1 MADEIKLLGVW
12 ASPFSRRIE
21 LVLKLKGLQFE
32 YSEEDLSNKSD
43 LLLKS
48 NPVHKKIPVFF
59 HNGKPISESLLIIE
73 YIDETWGNDYS
84 ILPTDPYDRAI
95 ARFWAK
101 FVDDKVLPTAFKA
114 VVGKDKEREDALE
127 EFSQQITFLEGELKG
142 KEYFGGERIG
152 FVDIAAFFI
161 LHWIDV
167 MQEVTETDVITKVKF
182 PLIVEWMEKLR
193 DNNVVLGCL
202 PEREKHL
209 DYVRARR
216 AAAEEAAAKGEEE
229 EVKLLGT
236 WSSPYRARVELALR
250 LKSIPFQFIEED
262 LSNKSPLLLHSNPI
276 HKKIPVLIHNGNPI
290 SESLIILEYI
300 NETWNNN
307 GNPLLPRD
315 PHARSAARFWMKF
328 VDETILPT
336 SAKST
341 KTRDRGELE
350 KIMEE
355 VNQQLKLLE
364 KELDGKE
371 YFGGETIGMLD
382 VVVLMTVYWF
392 ELIQECMGVV
402 EPSLQLITEE
412 KIPGLVKWMRKL
424 LTVDAVKET
433 LPPREKQIARIRAL
447 VGAEN
452 SAN

>member
-1 MADEIKLLGVW
+1 M
-12 ASPFSRRIE
+12 S
-21 LVLKLKGLQFE
+21 
-32 YSEEDLSNKSD
+32 
-43 LLLKS
+43 
-48 NPVHKKIPVFF
+48 
-59 HNGKPISESLLIIE
+59 
-73 YIDETWGNDYS
+73 
-84 ILPTDPYDRAI
+84 
-95 ARFWAK
+95 
-101 FVDDKVLPTAFKA
+101 
-114 VVGKDKEREDALE
+114 
-127 EFSQQITFLEGELKG
+127 
-142 KEYFGGERIG
+142 
-152 FVDIAAFFI
+152 
-161 LHWIDV
+161 
-167 MQEVTETDVITKVKF
+167 
-182 PLIVEWMEKLR
+182 
-193 DNNVVLGCL
+193 
-202 PEREKHL
+202 
-209 DYVRARR
+209 
-216 AAAEEAAAKGEEE
+216 GEEE

-300 NETWNNN
+300 N
-307 GNPLLPRD
+307 
-315 PHARSAARFWMKF
+315 
-328 VDETILPT
+328 ILPT

-402 EPSLQLITEE
+402 EPSLQLITVDEE
-412 KIPGLVKWMRKL
+412 APYCGC
-424 LTVDAVKET
+424 
-433 LPPREKQIARIRAL
+433 
-447 VGAEN
+447 G
-452 SAN
+452 

>member
-167 MQEVTETDVITKVKF
+167 MQE
-182 PLIVEWMEKLR
+182 
-193 DNNVVLGCL
+193 
-202 PEREKHL
+202 
-209 DYVRARR
+209 
-216 AAAEEAAAKGEEE
+216 
-229 EVKLLGT
+229 
-236 WSSPYRARVELALR
+236 
-250 LKSIPFQFIEED
+250 
-262 LSNKSPLLLHSNPI
+262 
-276 HKKIPVLIHNGNPI
+276 
-290 SESLIILEYI
+290 
-300 NETWNNN
+300 
-307 GNPLLPRD
+307 
-315 PHARSAARFWMKF
+315 
-328 VDETILPT
+328 
-336 SAKST
+336 
-341 KTRDRGELE
+341 
-350 KIMEE
+350 
-355 VNQQLKLLE
+355 
-364 KELDGKE
+364 
-371 YFGGETIGMLD
+371 
-382 VVVLMTVYWF
+382 
-392 ELIQECMGVV
+392 
-402 EPSLQLITEE
+402 PSLQLITEE